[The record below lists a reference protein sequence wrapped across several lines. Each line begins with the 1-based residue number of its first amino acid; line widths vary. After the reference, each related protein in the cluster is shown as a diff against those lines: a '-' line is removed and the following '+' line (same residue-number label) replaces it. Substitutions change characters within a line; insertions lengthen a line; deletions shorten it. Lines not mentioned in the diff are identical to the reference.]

1 MSRPVEVARYS
12 LRPYAEMAAG
22 VLEDEGIHSVVV
34 ADDAGGMYAG
44 IAPARL
50 MVREEDLEEARRVL
64 ADLDVEPDS
73 EAGSSDGS

>member
-1 MSRPVEVARYS
+1 MSRPVEIARYS

-22 VLEDEGIHSVVV
+22 VLADEGIDSVVV

-50 MVREEDLEEARRVL
+50 MVDEADAERARGVL
-64 ADLDVEPDS
+64 ADLDVAPGDGEEPS
-73 EAGSSDGS
+73 GG